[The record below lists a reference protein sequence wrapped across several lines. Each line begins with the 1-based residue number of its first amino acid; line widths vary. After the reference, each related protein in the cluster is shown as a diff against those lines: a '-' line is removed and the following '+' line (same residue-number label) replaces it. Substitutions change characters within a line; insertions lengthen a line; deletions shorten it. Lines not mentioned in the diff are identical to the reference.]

1 MKPETDNT
9 CCNTVVSTGFLRHV
23 LLAHSLIW
31 GTALANH
38 GKPQWG
44 CLCGFPLGVRQH
56 IEFIYDSINSK
67 FSKVTTLCKISIK
80 SECGDL
86 LIAKTQI

>member
-38 GKPQWG
+38 REPQWG

-56 IEFIYDSINSK
+56 TEFIYDSIN
-67 FSKVTTLCKISIK
+67 
-80 SECGDL
+80 
-86 LIAKTQI
+86 